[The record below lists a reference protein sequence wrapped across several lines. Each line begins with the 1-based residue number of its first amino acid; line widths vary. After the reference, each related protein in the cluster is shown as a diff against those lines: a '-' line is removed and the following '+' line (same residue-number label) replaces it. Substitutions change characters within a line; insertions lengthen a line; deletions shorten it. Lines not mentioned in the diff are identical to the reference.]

1 MSSSHSLAEAAH
13 IAHESAVREAMALAF
28 VAARGGNALRWFAD
42 SIRGVVPVEARCGN
56 EAQTLAPGKHK
67 DFVLDDAL
75 TNLAVPDAEQP
86 RFTHL
91 RVSRNALTDYLRW
104 ARTVK

>member
-13 IAHESAVREAMALAF
+13 IAHEYALRESMPLAF
-28 VAARGGNALRWFAD
+28 VAERGGNALRWFAN
-42 SIRGVVPVEARCGN
+42 SILGVVPIEARSGN
-56 EAQTLAPGKHK
+56 DAQTLAPGKHK
-67 DFVLDDAL
+67 DFVLDDSL